1 MLDVICCPY
10 VFAILTENAKC
21 CTAYNQPSVLHHY
34 FPLFPGSNVGLWW
47 RLVEVI
53 RDGKFLLLL
62 TYHDFFLY
70 SNITIFSL
78 TRNTST
84 CIHTMY
90 MFVLWWKVRW
100 CIEAHQCFTAV
111 LHNIYMYIEVTI
123 CRLYMYT
130 RSNIIIIDTD
140 LKQLSY

>member
-1 MLDVICCPY
+1 MCLLFWLRMQSVVQLTTSHLFYIITFPFSLDQMLGFGED
-10 VFAILTENAKC
+10 
-21 CTAYNQPSVLHHY
+21 
-34 FPLFPGSNVGLWW
+34 
-47 RLVEVI
+47 
-53 RDGKFLLLL
+53 LLKLL
-62 TYHDFFLY
+62 EMGNFYSCWHTCITTFFLY

-130 RSNIIIIDTD
+130 CSNIIIIDTD